1 MAMRN
6 HKIYDFQTILCF
18 LSIFYLA
25 RGILFPF
32 IPLYLY
38 QVLWFFSLAQPNYL
52 KQTVKRERQN
62 VMPSEQKLENHI
74 WEDIFANQ

>member
-6 HKIYDFQTILCF
+6 HKIYDFQIILCF

-32 IPLYLY
+32 YPFIFLSSFVVFLP
-38 QVLWFFSLAQPNYL
+38 SLAEL
-52 KQTVKRERQN
+52 FKTDSEKR
-62 VMPSEQKLENHI
+62 KTKCYA
-74 WEDIFANQ
+74 F

>member
-1 MAMRN
+1 MTS
-6 HKIYDFQTILCF
+6 KLYFV
-18 LSIFYLA
+18 FYLFF
-25 RGILFPF
+25 IWLEVFYFLF

>member
-32 IPLYLY
+32 YPFIFLSSFVVFLPSSAEL
-38 QVLWFFSLAQPNYL
+38 F
-52 KQTVKRERQN
+52 KTEVKRERQN

>member
-1 MAMRN
+1 MTS
-6 HKIYDFQTILCF
+6 KLYFV
-18 LSIFYLA
+18 FYLFF
-25 RGILFPF
+25 IWLEVFYFLF
-32 IPLYLY
+32 IPLYFY
-38 QVLWFFSLAQPNYL
+38 QALWFFSLAQPNYL

>member
-1 MAMRN
+1 MTS
-6 HKIYDFQTILCF
+6 KLYFV
-18 LSIFYLA
+18 FYLFF
-25 RGILFPF
+25 IWLEVFYFLF

-62 VMPSEQKLENHI
+62 VIPSEQKLENHI

>member
-1 MAMRN
+1 MTS
-6 HKIYDFQTILCF
+6 KLYFV
-18 LSIFYLA
+18 FYLFF
-25 RGILFPF
+25 IWLEVFYFLF
-32 IPLYLY
+32 IPLYFY

-62 VMPSEQKLENHI
+62 VIPSEQKLENHI